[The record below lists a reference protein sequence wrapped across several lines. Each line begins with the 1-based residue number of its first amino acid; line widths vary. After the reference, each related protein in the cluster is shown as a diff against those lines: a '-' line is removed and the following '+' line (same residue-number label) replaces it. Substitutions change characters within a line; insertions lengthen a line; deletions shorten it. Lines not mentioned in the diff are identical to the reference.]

1 MQLIKFI
8 VASMALAISASPIDQ
23 QGADLVNREATPDGW
38 VEVAASSEKRDD
50 PNQLFRRDFD
60 CAITGSSV
68 SVQCRECTSDDCDI
82 VTTYRVGEIKNFKCA
97 ARGQCVTLDG
107 VTDCTWGKVDRKL
120 RKDCWVNNVYTDS
133 GCTLEAL
140 GTDC

>member
-50 PNQLFRRDFD
+50 PNQLFRR
-60 CAITGSSV
+60 
-68 SVQCRECTSDDCDI
+68 
-82 VTTYRVGEIKNFKCA
+82 KCHE
-97 ARGQCVTLDG
+97 
-107 VTDCTWGKVDRKL
+107 
-120 RKDCWVNNVYTDS
+120 YS
-133 GCTLEAL
+133 
-140 GTDC
+140 